1 MISGTDSTSVG
12 GGVDSKS
19 TSVTKLGKASKE
31 QSALGHIAWPAVVI
45 RVTAFKEKL
54 MFALPPP
61 GVAAEITGCNSSSPP
76 LG

>member
-1 MISGTDSTSVG
+1 
-12 GGVDSKS
+12 
-19 TSVTKLGKASKE
+19 VTKLGKASKE

-61 GVAAEITGCNSSSPP
+61 GVAAEITGFNSSSPP
-76 LG
+76 PGSDGSTPIRKNTGSPV